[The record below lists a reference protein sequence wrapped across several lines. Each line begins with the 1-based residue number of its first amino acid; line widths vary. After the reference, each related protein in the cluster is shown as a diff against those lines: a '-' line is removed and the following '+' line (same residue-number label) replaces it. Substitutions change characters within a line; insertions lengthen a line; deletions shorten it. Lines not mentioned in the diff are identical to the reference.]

1 MGPALGRR
9 RATGDGRRS
18 TGDVKAEGLI
28 GRYDPVVIDP
38 RLYNRELSVLDF
50 QDRVLALAEDPN
62 LPILERVKFVSIVAS
77 NLDEFFQVRVAGLR
91 EQVATGVEA
100 VTPEA
105 LTPRE
110 QLELI
115 RPRVIALEARTE
127 RLLAQE
133 LIPGLADHGIKIV
146 GWDGLKKKDRK
157 ELVERYER
165 EIYPMLT
172 PLAVDPQ
179 HPFPYISNLSL
190 NLAVT
195 VRDLGSGSDHF
206 ARVKVPPLLP
216 RLLAVGDGNVLVP
229 VEAVLASQLDSLFP
243 GKEVV
248 SSHPFRV
255 TRSADQAIEEDE
267 AEDLLEAM
275 EELLQTRHRFS
286 RLVRLVVD
294 TTMPHEVLDL
304 LMSEMRIEPSEVY
317 VNDGLLALAG
327 LSALQS
333 LDRADLKLE
342 SWMPTTQ
349 PILARRDPGE
359 SVLDRLKERD
369 VLVHLP
375 YESFG
380 TSVGAFIASAA
391 RDPDVVAIKQ
401 TLYRTSDPDDP
412 ALGGEQSI
420 VQSLISAARRGKQVV
435 VLVELKARFDEEANI
450 SWARILEEAGVHVV
464 YGVAGLKTH
473 AKIALVVRRE
483 GDVLK
488 RYSHIGTGNYNP
500 KTARLY
506 EDLGFLTA
514 DDDIGADLSELFNV
528 LTGYGQKRDYRRV
541 IVAPHGLRDAF
552 ASRIRA
558 QAERGSEGSIV
569 LKLNHVVDP
578 AIIDELYAAS
588 AAGTPIDL
596 IVRGMCCLRPGVPG
610 MSENIRLRSIVGRY
624 LEHSRVFRFGSGD
637 DAEYLL
643 GSSDLMPRNLDGR
656 VEVITP
662 IYHPRLRKR
671 LEELLRICL
680 ADDRLAWELTD
691 DSWRKVAPALGL
703 DAHRRFQA
711 LALARSQGAL
721 PDPGRALDVP
731 APVVAAGG
739 IVTRGDDGGTQVLLV
754 HRPRYD
760 DWSFPKGKVDE
771 GETAAEAALREVAE
785 ETGFAASLGDH
796 VGVVEY
802 PDRTGRPKI
811 VHYWAMSVEGGTF
824 EPNPEVD
831 GIAWIDIGPALER
844 LTYERDRAVLR
855 AAAGV
860 AP

>member
-1 MGPALGRR
+1 MTLQ
-9 RATGDGRRS
+9 S
-18 TGDVKAEGLI
+18 
-28 GRYDPVVIDP
+28 RY
-38 RLYNRELSVLDF
+38 YNRELSVLDF

-62 LPILERVKFVSIVAS
+62 LPILERIRFVSIVAS

-91 EQVATGVEA
+91 EQMATGVDA
-100 VTPEA
+100 VTPDA
-105 LTPRE
+105 LTPRQ

-115 RPRVIALEARTE
+115 RPRVISLDTRTE
-127 RLLAQE
+127 RLLANE
-133 LIPGLADHGIKIV
+133 LIPGLADHGVLILP
-146 GWDGLKKKDRK
+146 WDGLKKKHRK
-157 ELVERYER
+157 ELVSIYER
-165 EIYPMLT
+165 EIYPILT

-195 VRDLGSGSDHF
+195 VRDPVSQIDHF

-216 RLLAVGDGNVLVP
+216 RLLAAGGGTVLVP
-229 VEAVLASQLDSLFP
+229 VEQVLASQLDTLFP
-243 GKEVV
+243 GKDVM

-255 TRSADQAIEEDE
+255 TRSADQAVEEDE

-294 TTMPHEVLDL
+294 RTMPDDVLDL

-317 VNDGLLALAG
+317 VNDGMLALAG
-327 LSALQS
+327 LSAVRA
-333 LDRADLKLE
+333 LDRPDLRLE
-342 SWMPTTQ
+342 NWVPTTQ
-349 PILARRDPGE
+349 PILSRRHPGE
-359 SVLDRLKERD
+359 TVLDRLKERD

-380 TSVGAFIASAA
+380 TSVGAFIAAAA
-391 RDPDVVAIKQ
+391 RDPNVVAIKQ

-420 VQSLISAARRGKQVV
+420 VQSLIAAARRGKQVV

-450 SWARILEEAGVHVV
+450 AWARILEEAGVHVV

-483 GDVLK
+483 GDTLK

-500 KTARLY
+500 KTAGMY

-514 DDDIGADLSELFNV
+514 DDEVGADLSELFNV
-528 LTGYGQKRDYRRV
+528 LTGYGQKVEYRRI
-541 IVAPHGLRDAF
+541 IVAPTGLREAIVG
-552 ASRIRA
+552 RIRA
-558 QAERGSEGSIV
+558 QAERGPRGAIV
-569 LKLNHVVDP
+569 MKLNHLVDP
-578 AIIDELYAAS
+578 KIIDELYAAA

-596 IVRGMCCLRPGVPG
+596 VIRGMCSLRPGVPG
-610 MSENIRLRSIVGRY
+610 LSETIRVRSIVGRY

-637 DAEYLL
+637 DAEYLI
-643 GSSDLMPRNLDGR
+643 GSADLMPRNLDGR
-656 VEVITP
+656 VEVMAP

-671 LEELLRICL
+671 LEQLLRVCL
-680 ADDRLAWELTD
+680 ADDRLAWELAD
-691 DSWRKVAPALGL
+691 DTWTKVPAVLGL

-711 LALARSQGAL
+711 LALAGSQGAL
-721 PDPGRALDVP
+721 PDPNKALDVP
-731 APVVAAGG
+731 ELMVAAGG
-739 IVTRGDDGGTQVLLV
+739 IVTRSADDAPEVLLV

-760 DWSFPKGKVDE
+760 DWSFPKGKIDD
-771 GETAAEAALREVAE
+771 GETPAEAALREVLE
-785 ETGFAASLGDH
+785 ETGLDVSLGDH
-796 VGVVEY
+796 VGAVEY
-802 PDRTGRPKI
+802 SDRFGRPKI
-811 VHYWAMSVEGGTF
+811 VHYWAMTAEGGGFTR
-824 EPNPEVD
+824 NREVD
-831 GIAWIDIGPALER
+831 EIAWLPFDQALTR

-855 AAAGV
+855 AAAD
-860 AP
+860 APR

>member
-1 MGPALGRR
+1 MKSP
-9 RATGDGRRS
+9 S
-18 TGDVKAEGLI
+18 
-28 GRYDPVVIDP
+28 RY
-38 RLYNRELSVLDF
+38 YNRELSVLDF

-62 LPILERVKFVSIVAS
+62 LPLLERVKFVAIVAS

-110 QLELI
+110 QLDLI
-115 RPRVIALEARTE
+115 RPRVVALEARLE
-127 RLLAQE
+127 RLLAGQ
-133 LIPGLADHGIKIV
+133 LLPGLADHGVFIV
-146 GWDGLKKKDRK
+146 GWDRLKKKHRK
-157 ELVERYER
+157 ELVSRYER

-190 NLAVT
+190 NLAVM
-195 VRDLGSGSDHF
+195 VRDPDTRQDQF

-216 RLLAVGDGNVLVP
+216 RLLPVADGTVLVP
-229 VEAVLASQLDSLFP
+229 VEQVLASQLDTLFP

-294 TTMPHEVLDL
+294 HTMPVDILDL
-304 LMSEMRIEPSEVY
+304 LMTEMRIEPWEVY

-327 LSALQS
+327 LNALQT
-333 LDRADLKLE
+333 LPRPDLKLE
-342 SWMPTTQ
+342 PWMPTTQ
-349 PILARRDPGE
+349 PILSRRHPGE
-359 SVLDRLKERD
+359 SVLDRLDERD

-420 VQSLISAARRGKQVV
+420 VQSLIAAARRGKQVV

-464 YGVAGLKTH
+464 YGVPGLKTH

-483 GDVLK
+483 GDGLK

-500 KTARLY
+500 KTARIY
-506 EDLGFLTA
+506 EDLGLLTA
-514 DDDIGADLSELFNV
+514 DDDVGADLSELFNV
-528 LTGYGQKRDYRRV
+528 LTGYGQKREYRRI
-541 IVAPHGLRDAF
+541 IVAPHGLRDAIV
-552 ASRIRA
+552 SRIRA
-558 QAERGSEGSIV
+558 QAALGHEGNIV

-578 AIIDELYAAS
+578 GIIDELYAAS
-588 AAGTPIDL
+588 AAGTRVEL
-596 IVRGMCCLRPGVPG
+596 IVRGICCLRPGVPG
-610 MSENIRLRSIVGRY
+610 LSENIRVRSIVGRY
-624 LEHSRVFRFGSGD
+624 LEHSRVLRFGSGE
-637 DAEYLL
+637 DAEYII

-656 VEVITP
+656 VEVIVP
-662 IYHPRLRKR
+662 IHHPRLRRR

-680 ADDRLAWELTD
+680 ADDRLAWELND
-691 DSWRKVAPALGL
+691 DSWKRTSTILGL

-711 LALARSQGAL
+711 LALARSQGAV
-721 PDPGRALDVP
+721 PDPGRALE
-731 APVVAAGG
+731 APRPVLAAGG
-739 IVTRGDDGGTQVLLV
+739 IVSRTDEDGRRILLV

-760 DWSFPKGKVDE
+760 DWSFPKGKVDD

-785 ETGFAASLGDH
+785 ETGYQASLGDH

-811 VHYWAMSVEGGTF
+811 VHYWAMTVENGAF
-824 EPNPEVD
+824 APNAEVD
-831 GIAWIDIGPALER
+831 EIAWLDTGSALDR

-855 AAAGV
+855 AAGGAS
-860 AP
+860 